1 MNTKYPLL
9 DAEAKRIASDTCKA
23 INLASQNTQ
32 DEGMPYKAQYILEEV
47 IKILKEKV

>member
-9 DAEAKRIASDTCKA
+9 NNEAKRIADDTLKA
-23 INLASQNTQ
+23 INHAANNTQ

-47 IKILKEKV
+47 IKILKGHV

>member
-9 DAEAKRIASDTCKA
+9 NAEAKRIAQDTCKA
-23 INLASQNTQ
+23 INATSKTIE

-47 IKILKEKV
+47 IKILKEQV

>member
-9 DAEAKRIASDTCKA
+9 DNQANRIASDTCKA
-23 INLASQNTQ
+23 INAAAQTTQ

-47 IKILKEKV
+47 IKILKERV